1 MRLSPEV
8 HLSHGAASCMME
20 QLAAGMKRWF
30 ELVSMKMM
38 LKRFCRY
45 LCAILLVR
53 ISQLGYTLKAAEDH
67 EATVFAIT
75 VWHIWESRNAV
86 RNVIRDHDGDFK
98 MAFCKVMD
106 RIKDPEMAEAM
117 AVRCAVIFAKEK
129 NLQHIVVA
137 SDCHNIIKKLQ
148 SQNLDRS
155 EVGAIICDI
164 KNLVRE
170 VTFSFMYIR
179 RSCNEAAHVMAR
191 LAD

>member
-86 RNVIRDHDGDFK
+86 RNDGLH
-98 MAFCKVMD
+98 
-106 RIKDPEMAEAM
+106 R
-117 AVRCAVIFAKEK
+117 R
-129 NLQHIVVA
+129 L
-137 SDCHNIIKKLQ
+137 
-148 SQNLDRS
+148 
-155 EVGAIICDI
+155 VG
-164 KNLVRE
+164 
-170 VTFSFMYIR
+170 
-179 RSCNEAAHVMAR
+179 
-191 LAD
+191 